1 MQSVDR
7 RSESFSISDKIP
19 LGVTAILLAATLA
32 MVRENR
38 SVRVIAGVQDVSG
51 QTDRPSGTES
61 TPEQTEPESTPTETL
76 PSMEVLRICEDG
88 MDLKSMQSPA
98 TKSNGTPVDDTI
110 YYCEDTEGNREYLP
124 DVD

>member
-7 RSESFSISDKIP
+7 RSESFSISDKIT

-76 PSMEVLRICEDG
+76 P
-88 MDLKSMQSPA
+88 
-98 TKSNGTPVDDTI
+98 
-110 YYCEDTEGNREYLP
+110 
-124 DVD
+124 